1 MTYERQMVDVFFE
14 NYATYKQ
21 DFLQTKEAVKNSNA
35 IYKGQPVPY
44 LHIPKLYDQTD
55 MDTFKMAL
63 DGIHQISKKTIAL
76 YQEHEAIRALFGFD
90 ARLDALIRLP
100 HHYTTTVPMGRFDI
114 FYYGSGEFQFCE
126 LNADGASAMNED
138 HELSQILMNTQ
149 LAQAFND
156 KITTEKF
163 ELFHSWVDEVKVIYD
178 DFLKITGAKL
188 KSAETSVTEE
198 ITETAEILENSA
210 RIPMVAILDFIDKGS
225 SLEFEVFK
233 RTFIEDGFDAI
244 IIDPRDLK
252 VKDGFMFVGDR
263 KIDIVY
269 RRLVT
274 KDLMDRYDEIPEFI
288 EGLKAGKTCI
298 VGPIKTQIIHTKKF
312 FEVLYEPKLRQYLDA
327 ADLAF
332 IDKHVPY
339 TRPLKKDDAFE
350 TYLTHREDYIIKP
363 IDYYASKGV
372 CAGKDYDD
380 IAWRSLLEEKAME
393 DFIIQKYCPVSLVDN
408 LYEDEDGNI
417 VHKTFR
423 TITGLFTYN
432 EKLSGVYV
440 RAGLNAIISGLH
452 DGYTMSTLRY
462 VGK

>member
-1 MTYERQMVDVFFE
+1 MTYERQMVDAFLDE
-14 NYATYKQ
+14 YAHYKQ
-21 DFLQTKEAVKNSNA
+21 DFEKTKEAVKNSKA

-44 LHIPKLYDQTD
+44 LHIPKLYNQTD

-114 FYYGSGEFQFCE
+114 FYYGPGDFQFCE

-178 DFLKITGAKL
+178 DFLKTTGAKFE
-188 KSAETSVTEE
+188 K
-198 ITETAEILENSA
+198 
-210 RIPMVAILDFIDKGS
+210 PMVAILDFIDKGS
-225 SLEFEVFK
+225 SIEFEVFK

-252 VKDGFMFVGDR
+252 VRDGFMYIDDR

-393 DFIIQKYCPVSLVDN
+393 DFIIQKYSPVSLVDN

-452 DGYTMSTLRY
+452 DGYTMSPLRY
-462 VGK
+462 VEK